1 MKPQDE
7 IIKYL
12 MIDGYAD
19 PDESENM
26 YINIKLDKKNLKL
39 LKELHGTIGLDEFM
53 QELLDKIKGELN
65 GCIN

>member
-7 IIKYL
+7 IIKYFYVDCNTPGHIGEETL
-12 MIDGYAD
+12 TITLGTK
-19 PDESENM
+19 E
-26 YINIKLDKKNLKL
+26 LKL

-53 QELLDKIKGELN
+53 RELSDKIKGELN